1 MLLEAQMNRRDFLGL
16 TAASAVALSLGAC
29 GGSAG
34 GSGTGSGADADQV
47 RSALETYLSQL
58 KAASGEAFDLAVAKM
73 KELCADQL
81 ADLGATPE
89 DLARE
94 YLQKFDYAIEDVQV
108 TGASAL
114 AKVKISARSV
124 TKIIKDTAAK
134 GDPLHF
140 KLQDLLDT
148 MRDAPVQDSEASV
161 YCKKAND
168 GSWDVKDGLSQS
180 LVKLCF

>member
-1 MLLEAQMNRRDFLGL
+1 M
-16 TAASAVALSLGAC
+16 
-29 GGSAG
+29 
-34 GSGTGSGADADQV
+34 
-47 RSALETYLSQL
+47 
-58 KAASGEAFDLAVAKM
+58 
-73 KELCADQL
+73 
-81 ADLGATPE
+81 
-89 DLARE
+89 
-94 YLQKFDYAIEDVQV
+94 
-108 TGASAL
+108 
-114 AKVKISARSV
+114 KISARSV